1 MAQTTAL
8 AYKLKEMAGRIR
20 ELREI
25 ENLTIEEMALKTGV
39 TIEEYRQCEEGLA
52 ELSFAFLYR
61 CALALSVDVTDII
74 EGASPKL
81 SSYTL
86 TRKGAGQ
93 RIEQAHGMVYYNLA
107 AQFKNRV
114 SEPLYVTAFY
124 TPGAEQSDIE
134 LTSHEGQELDIIIS
148 GKLKVQIGEHTEI
161 LGPGDSIYYD
171 SSTPHGLVAVDG
183 ETCEF
188 YAIVLDAA
196 ADATTQTLMHGTA
209 IVPAHHEA
217 AEKPEAVSRVY
228 NSFILPDEDEK
239 GILKGI
245 SFKNEE
251 KFNFAF
257 DVVDVIA
264 DKQPDKLAMIHV
276 DRNKNEHRFSFKDIS
291 VLSSRAAN
299 YFKSLGIKKGDRV
312 MLVLRRNYQFWI
324 SIIAL
329 HKLGA
334 VVIPATDQLLEK
346 DFEYRFKAAG
356 VSAILLTADSNVAEE
371 AERAIAKCDCVK
383 IKIVANGE
391 RDGWR
396 SFDDEYELYRAT
408 FNRTENSACGSDPM
422 LMFFT
427 SGTTGYPKI
436 ALHNFKYPL
445 GHFITAKYWHCVD
458 PDGLHLT
465 ISDTGWAKALWGKLY
480 GQWLNEAAVF
490 VYDFDRFDA
499 HDILPL
505 FAKYGITTFCAP
517 PTMYR
522 FMIKEDLSN
531 YDLSSIKHASI
542 AGEALNPEVFH
553 QFKKATGLSLM
564 EGFGQSETTLVIGN
578 LVGMKP
584 KIGSMGRPSPLY
596 NVELLTAE
604 GAFAKVGEPGEIC
617 IRTDEGAPC
626 GLFTGYYQDEEKTR
640 DSWHDGWYHTGDMA
654 WRDEDGYFWYVGRAD
669 DVIKSSGYRIGPFE
683 IESVIMELPYVLEC
697 GVSAEPDEI
706 RGQVVKASVV
716 LTKGTEP
723 TEALKK
729 EIQTYV
735 KNRTAPYKYPRI
747 VVFRESLPKTVSGKI
762 QRNKL

>member
-8 AYKLKEMAGRIR
+8 AYKLQEMAGRIR

-25 ENLTIEEMALKTGV
+25 ENLTIEEMAIKTGV
-39 TIEEYRQCEEGLA
+39 TTAEYQQCEEGLA

-61 CALALSVDVTDII
+61 CALALNVDVTDII

-209 IVPAHHEA
+209 IVPAHHKA
-217 AEKPEAVSRVY
+217 AEKQESVSRVY
-228 NSFILPDEDEK
+228 SNFIVPEEDDK
-239 GILKGI
+239 GVLKAI
-245 SFKNEE
+245 SFKNED

-257 DVVDVIA
+257 DVVDAIA
-264 DKQPDKLAMIHV
+264 EVKPDKLAMIHV

-329 HKLGA
+329 HKIGA

-356 VSAILLTADSNVAEE
+356 VSAILLTADSNVAAE
-371 AERAIAKCDCVK
+371 AERAIDKCDCVK
-383 IKIVANGE
+383 IKIIANGE
-391 RDGWR
+391 REGWR
-396 SFDDEYELYRAT
+396 NFDDEYELYRAT
-408 FNRTENSACGSDPM
+408 FNRSENTACGNDPM

-499 HDILPL
+499 HDILPM
-505 FAKYGITTFCAP
+505 FAKYKITTFCAP

-522 FMIKEDLSN
+522 FMIKEDLSK
-531 YDLSSIKHASI
+531 YDLSSVKHASN

-564 EGFGQSETTLVIGN
+564 EGFGQSETTLVLGN
-578 LVGMKP
+578 LVGMTP

-596 NVELLTAE
+596 KVELLTSDGE
-604 GAFAKVGEPGEIC
+604 FAKVGEPGEIC
-617 IRTDEGAPC
+617 VRTEEGVPC

-640 DSWHDGWYHTGDMA
+640 DSWHDGWYHTGDVA
-654 WRDEDGYFWYVGRAD
+654 WRDEDGYYWYVGRAD

-706 RGQVVKASVV
+706 RGQVVKASIV
-716 LTKGTEP
+716 LTKGTDASDE
-723 TEALKK
+723 LKK
-729 EIQTYV
+729 EIQAYV
-735 KNRTAPYKYPRI
+735 KQRTAPYKYPRI
-747 VVFRESLPKTVSGKI
+747 VVFRDSLPKTVSGKI